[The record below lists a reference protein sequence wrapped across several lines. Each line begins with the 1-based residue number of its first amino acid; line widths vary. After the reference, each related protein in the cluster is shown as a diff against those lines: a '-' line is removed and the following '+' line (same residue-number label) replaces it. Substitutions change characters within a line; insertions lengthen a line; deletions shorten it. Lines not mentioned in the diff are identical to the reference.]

1 MGSDG
6 GTIRLAIESGE
17 ICFEQPLNEH
27 VRTFLRLDCLFEQL
41 RHYLLDE
48 SGPGRRAAVTTLLDI
63 LTLLT
68 RSDLRADFIK
78 DLNHQ
83 HLNLSRLQN
92 RPGVDHGRLSQILQ
106 QLQQLNEALQN
117 VPAQAAGT
125 LLKENEFLTGIINR
139 SAIPGGCCGFDVPA
153 YHRWLG
159 QSADAQR
166 QDLENWCHN
175 IRPFQDTAALMVK
188 LVRESARPAPKL
200 AERGMYIHTIEG
212 PCQLIRVLLPA
223 GTSLYPEISAGK
235 HRCTIRF
242 MEHSNVNSRPGQ
254 TSEDVGFDLVLCAL

>member
-1 MGSDG
+1 VS
-6 GTIRLAIESGE
+6 IEAGE

-27 VRTFLRLDCLFEQL
+27 VRTFLRLDCLFGQL
-41 RHYLLDE
+41 QHYLLDE
-48 SGPGRRAAVTTLLDI
+48 SVAGRRAAMATLLDI

-68 RSDLRADFIK
+68 RSDLRTEFIK
-78 DLNHQ
+78 ELNHQ

-92 RPGVDHGRLSQILQ
+92 RPGIDHGRLGQILQ

-125 LLKENEFLTGIINR
+125 LLKENEFLSGIISR
-139 SAIPGGCCGFDVPA
+139 SAIPGGCCGFDLPA

-159 QSADAQR
+159 QTAEQQR
-166 QDLENWCHN
+166 HDLERWC
-175 IRPFQDTAALMVK
+175 RDTKPFQDTAALMVK
-188 LVRESARPAPKL
+188 LVRESARPVPKL
-200 AERGMYIHTIEG
+200 AERGMYIHTMEG

-223 GTSLYPEISAGK
+223 GTPLYPEISAGK

-242 MEHSNVNSRPGQ
+242 MEHRDVNRRPAQ
-254 TSEDVGFDLVLCAL
+254 TAEDVSFDLVLCAL